1 MVVEVDVKGLIIKD
15 GGWIDV
21 DLMVWV
27 VGVKVLDFI
36 IKFVF
41 FEMNRVN

>member
-1 MVVEVDVKGLIIKD
+1 MVVEVDEWGLIIKD
-15 GGWIDV
+15 GSCIDV

-36 IKFVF
+36 VNMGL
-41 FEMNRVN
+41 FEINRVN